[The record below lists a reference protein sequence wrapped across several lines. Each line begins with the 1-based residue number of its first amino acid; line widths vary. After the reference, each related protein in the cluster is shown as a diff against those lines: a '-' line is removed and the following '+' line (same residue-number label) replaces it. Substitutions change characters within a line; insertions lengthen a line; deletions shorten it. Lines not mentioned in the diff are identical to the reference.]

1 MEKIG
6 IIGTGNMGRVIG
18 LALAKEGY
26 SVFFGAR
33 DLSKAK
39 FAAEL
44 NLATQYGTNQQAAEF
59 GDIIY
64 FSPRDIHPKDILHDI
79 SSLDNKIIIESGNW
93 NISNMLDADQITTS
107 KTQILQ
113 QQIPNAKVVKAFN
126 TITQEIFEHSKEDIK
141 SHNVACFIASD
152 YQEATN
158 TIIAIASDLGFTGVD
173 CGLSK
178 QAVLLEN
185 AGSLI
190 RILMRIQKTPWISFS
205 LIELPI
211 IKDLKFGGRTP
222 SSLHTQL
229 SYLKGK

>member
-18 LALAKEGY
+18 LALAKNGY

-39 FAAEL
+39 FAAEFDKT
-44 NLATQYGTNQQAAEF
+44 TQYGTNQQAAEF

-64 FSPRDIHPKDILHDI
+64 FSPRDTHPRNILQDI
-79 SSLDNKIIIESGNW
+79 SILDNKIVIESNNW

-126 TITQEIFEHSKEDIK
+126 TITQEIFEHTKEDIK
-141 SHNVACFIASD
+141 SHNVACLIASD
-152 YQEATN
+152 YPEATN
-158 TIIAIASDLGFTGVD
+158 AVIALANDLGFTGID
-173 CGLSK
+173 CGLAK

-190 RILMRIQKTPWISFS
+190 RILMRIKKTPWISFS
-205 LIELPI
+205 LTELPVI
-211 IKDLKFGGRTP
+211 TDLKFGGRTP

-229 SYLKGK
+229 SYLEGK

>member
-1 MEKIG
+1 MKKIG

-18 LALAKEGY
+18 LALAQKGY
-26 SVFFGAR
+26 HIFFGAR

-39 FAAEL
+39 SAADFDDT
-44 NLATQYGTNQQAAEF
+44 TQYGTNQQAAEF
-59 GDIIY
+59 GDVIY
-64 FSPRDIHPKDILHDI
+64 FSPRDIHPQKILQDI
-79 SSLDNKIIIESGNW
+79 SALDNKIVIESNNW
-93 NISNMLDADQITTS
+93 NISDMLDADQITTS
-107 KTQILQ
+107 KSQILQ

-126 TITQEIFEHSKEDIK
+126 TITQEIFEHAKENIK

-158 TIIAIASDLGFTGVD
+158 TVIDISNDLGFSGID
-173 CGLSK
+173 CGLLK

-205 LIELPI
+205 ITELSI

-229 SYLKGK
+229 SYLKDK

>member
-1 MEKIG
+1 MTKIG

-18 LALAKEGY
+18 LALAQKGY

-39 FAAEL
+39 FAADF
-44 NLATQYGTNQQAAEF
+44 NQTTQYGTNQQAAEF
-59 GDIIY
+59 GDILY
-64 FSPRDIHPKDILHDI
+64 FSPRDIHPKDIIQDI
-79 SSLDNKIIIESGNW
+79 SVLDNKIIIESNNW
-93 NISNMLDADQITTS
+93 NISDSLDADQITTS
-107 KTQILQ
+107 KSQILQ

-126 TITQEIFEHSKEDIK
+126 TITQEIFEHTKEDIEA
-141 SHNVACFIASD
+141 HQVACFIASD
-152 YQEATN
+152 YQDATRAVIDLSN
-158 TIIAIASDLGFTGVD
+158 DLGFTGID
-173 CGLSK
+173 CGLLK

-205 LIELPI
+205 ITELPV
-211 IKDLKFGGRTP
+211 IKELKLGGRTP

-229 SYLKGK
+229 SYLKEK

>member
-1 MEKIG
+1 MRKIG

-18 LALAKEGY
+18 LALAQKGY
-26 SVFFGAR
+26 SIFFGAR

-39 FAAEL
+39 FAADFD
-44 NLATQYGTNQQAAEF
+44 NTTQYGTNQQAAEF
-59 GDIIY
+59 GDVIY
-64 FSPRDIHPKDILHDI
+64 FSPRDIHPKEILQDI
-79 SSLDNKIIIESGNW
+79 SALDNKIVIESNNW
-93 NISNMLDADQITTS
+93 NISDMLDADQITTS
-107 KTQILQ
+107 KSQVLQ

-158 TIIAIASDLGFTGVD
+158 TVIGISNDLGFAGID
-173 CGLSK
+173 CGLLK
-178 QAVLLEN
+178 QTVLLEN

-205 LIELPI
+205 ITELSI
-211 IKDLKFGGRTP
+211 IKDLKFGGRTS

-229 SYLKGK
+229 SYLKDK